1 MASIKEDEDPV
12 KREAYANLNP
22 ASTSSSLQRIDRA
35 SIEEPIDMNPPTLD
49 NVDHSHHVASDEIKI
64 RQNDE

>member
-12 KREAYANLNP
+12 RREAYANLNP

-35 SIEEPIDMNPPTLD
+35 SIEEPVDMNDPGLEKV
-49 NVDHSHHVASDEIKI
+49 NHSHHVASDEIKI
-64 RQNDE
+64 RQNEE